1 MRSVPERT
9 RNLLALRTE
18 AYRQFRI
25 AFKAHAPAEVLDEF
39 RQEIAKLNAALDHPQ
54 RRATP

>member
-1 MRSVPERT
+1 MRSVSERT

-25 AFKAHAPAEVLDEF
+25 AFKKNAPASVTDDIRREIERINAELDY
-39 RQEIAKLNAALDHPQ
+39 ATNA
-54 RRATP
+54 R